1 MQEGKT
7 LAVIWPREAGAE
19 ENHRLRRVLGEAL
32 AGTEHRMLCTAEEA
46 EAWLRETSEELSG
59 KSSGDKSL
67 TPAEEDAGLRP
78 VLFVVSI
85 GRDGVN
91 LEYMRLLRLLR
102 SDASILEGFAGGVIT
117 DGESDLYTKSVSR
130 ELVFTANTSGCAF
143 VGRPLVEGTRTLSNF
158 SVVAQILETDEESAY
173 RRSAAELVKEIL
185 EFCGKGRGESGGQH
199 FLGGNGQVG
208 SGRTESGSQTGSAG
222 QGDGGSEG
230 QAESAGRPR
239 RAKLLVLHA
248 SIRKTSNT
256 LALWNMTEERLKD
269 APIDIRTIS
278 LQNGTLYDCAGCP
291 YRTCLHYGEQGS
303 CFYGGVMAEEVYPA
317 VREADAIVMLCAN
330 YNDAL
335 SANLTAF
342 INRLT
347 ALFRQVRFYDKALFA
362 VVVSGYSGSD
372 IVAEQLIAALNMNKT
387 FYLPGHFALMETANN
402 AGQAAKLPG
411 IGERTAAFAENIR
424 RTLSDRREA

>member
-1 MQEGKT
+1 MYDPLLLPVIYPQEG
-7 LAVIWPREAGAE
+7 PAGLSE
-19 ENHRLRRVLGEAL
+19 RLHKVLKEAL
-32 AGTEHRMLCTAEEA
+32 SGVKCVILTTAEETGKYFL
-46 EAWLRETSEELSG
+46 EAGPYEGRF
-59 KSSGDKSL
+59 
-67 TPAEEDAGLRP
+67 RP
-78 VLFVVSI
+78 VLFVVAL

-102 SDASILEGFAGGVIT
+102 EDRSLLAGCVGGVIT
-117 DGESDLYTKSVSR
+117 DGESDLYTKAVSR
-130 ELVFTANTSGCAF
+130 ELVFSANLAGCAF

-158 SVVAQILETDEESAY
+158 SVVAQILSTDEETAY

-185 EFCGKGRGESGGQH
+185 SFSRRGGAAGSH
-199 FLGGNGQVG
+199 FLG
-208 SGRTESGSQTGSAG
+208 S
-222 QGDGGSEG
+222 GGSINTKEAEKPFGKTNEAAAGEG
-230 QAESAGRPR
+230 HLRVTPR
-239 RAKLLVLHA
+239 RKLLVLHA

-256 LALWNMTEERLKD
+256 LAIWNRTEEYLKD
-269 APIDIRTIS
+269 APLEIRTIS

-303 CFYGGVMAEEVYPA
+303 CFYGGIMAEEVYPA
-317 VREADAIVMLCAN
+317 VREADALVMLCAN

-335 SANLTAF
+335 AANLTAF

-387 FYLPGHFALMETANN
+387 FYLPPRFALLETANN
-402 AGQAAKLPG
+402 AGQALTLPG
-411 IGERTAAFAENIR
+411 IEERIRGFAENIR
-424 RTLSDRREA
+424 RTLADAP

>member
-1 MQEGKT
+1 MNDPQLLTVVFPQE
-7 LAVIWPREAGAE
+7 EAGEISGRLEEVLKLALDGVRNIVLTSAE
-19 ENHRLRRVLGEAL
+19 ETRRYFLEGEQPP
-32 AGTEHRMLCTAEEA
+32 GRF
-46 EAWLRETSEELSG
+46 
-59 KSSGDKSL
+59 
-67 TPAEEDAGLRP
+67 RP
-78 VLFVVSI
+78 VLFVVAL

-91 LEYMRLLRLLR
+91 LEYMKLLRVLRENRTLL
-102 SDASILEGFAGGVIT
+102 DGCAGGVVT
-117 DGESDLYTKSVSR
+117 DGESDLYTKAVSR
-130 ELVFTANTSGCAF
+130 ELVFTANQSGCAF

-158 SVVAQILETDEESAY
+158 SVVAQILSTDEETAY
-173 RRSAAELVKEIL
+173 CRSAAELVREVL
-185 EFCGKGRGESGGQH
+185 AFTRRGGAGAGDH
-199 FLGGNGQVG
+199 FLG
-208 SGRTESGSQTGSAG
+208 S
-222 QGDGGSEG
+222 GGSVHTVSEE
-230 QAESAGRPR
+230 ADEAVPAHAADGR
-239 RAKLLVLHA
+239 KKILVLHA

-256 LALWNMTEERLKD
+256 LALWNRTEEFLKD
-269 APIDIRTIS
+269 APLDIRTIS

-387 FYLPGHFALMETANN
+387 FFLPPRFALLETANN
-402 AGQAAKLPG
+402 AGQAMKLPG
-411 IGERTAAFAENIR
+411 IEDRIRVFAENIKK
-424 RTLSDRREA
+424 TLIQQG